1 MNKEKEEKLTEEASK
16 ENRQGN
22 NPYNINPL
30 EQEVIELQQ
39 AIADKESEIT
49 ILRKSEGE
57 LKEQLSTL
65 GKTLNGAVASYKNKV
80 MQMNPEITEE
90 LISGDTVEAVD
101 KSLEK
106 AISLIGRVKKSVE
119 KEISQTKIPAGA
131 PGRRTTDLSA
141 LSPREKIQY
150 AIGGKN

>member
-1 MNKEKEEKLTEEASK
+1 MTEEASK
-16 ENRQGN
+16 DNGQGN
-22 NPYNINPL
+22 NPDNINPL
-30 EQEVIELQQ
+30 EHKVAELQQ
-39 AIADKESEIT
+39 AIVDKESEIT
-49 ILRKSEGE
+49 ILRESEGE

-65 GKTLNGAVASYKNKV
+65 GQTLNGAVAGYKNKV
-80 MQMNPEITEE
+80 LQMNPEVTEE

-119 KEISQTKIPAGA
+119 KEISHTRVPAGA
-131 PGRRTTDLSA
+131 PGRRSADLSA

-150 AIGGKN
+150 AIGGNR

>member
-1 MNKEKEEKLTEEASK
+1 MTEEASK

-106 AISLIGRVKKSVE
+106 AISLIGKVKKSVE
-119 KEISQTKIPAGA
+119 KEISQTKVPAGA
-131 PGRRTTDLSA
+131 PGRRTMDLSA

-150 AIGGKN
+150 AIGGKK

>member
-1 MNKEKEEKLTEEASK
+1 MTEEASK

-22 NPYNINPL
+22 SPDNINPL
-30 EQEVIELQQ
+30 QQKVVELQQ
-39 AIADKESEIT
+39 VIADKESEIM

-57 LKEQLSTL
+57 LKEQLATL
-65 GKTLNGAVASYKNKV
+65 DKTLNTTITSYKNKV

-106 AISLIGRVKKSVE
+106 AISLIGKVKKSVE
-119 KEISQTKIPAGA
+119 KEISQTKVPAGA
-131 PGRRTTDLSA
+131 PGRRTMDLSA

-150 AIGGKN
+150 AIGGKK